1 MKMIKVSAISILLA
15 GMLSVIV
22 MPQGFCADEAEK
34 VRSAGFK
41 REDDAVKIAIRADKA
56 KIDDERNA
64 ILEDGRQIS
73 EAKKAGDKAKVELL
87 NQDIKKRKAVIRTLK
102 DDINQ
107 KEGGG
112 IDYGSGVRRRAK

>member
-1 MKMIKVSAISILLA
+1 MKITKIGVILILLA
-15 GMLSVIV
+15 GALPVII
-22 MPQGFCADEAEK
+22 MPQRLRADDAAK
-34 VRSAGFK
+34 VRTAGFK

-64 ILEDGRQIS
+64 ILEDGRQIH
-73 EAKKAGDKAKVELL
+73 EAKKAGDKEKVELL

-112 IDYGSGVRRRAK
+112 IDYGSGVRRRAH